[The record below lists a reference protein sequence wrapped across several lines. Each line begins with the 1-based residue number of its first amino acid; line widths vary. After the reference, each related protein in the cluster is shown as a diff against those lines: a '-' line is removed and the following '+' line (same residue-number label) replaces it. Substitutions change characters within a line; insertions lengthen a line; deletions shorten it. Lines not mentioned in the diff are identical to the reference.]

1 MPLRRS
7 ISRCI
12 SRVGLTVAL
21 LLAAFRV
28 SAVTSYKQPGFS
40 ETVLFSGLT
49 NPTVVRFL
57 PDGRVLVAEKSGLI
71 KIFPNITTN
80 TYTVVAD
87 LRTPVH
93 NFWDRGLLGLA
104 VDPNFTT
111 NNYIYVLYAY
121 DAVIGGT
128 PPKWGTAGQTSD
140 PCPGPTSTPPGPGAT
155 TDGCVIS
162 GRLSRLTATGSD
174 WTASETPLINDWC
187 QQFPSHSTG
196 ALDFGADGYL
206 YVSGGDG
213 ASFNNSDWGN
223 YGGTVGSPPYT
234 PANPCGDPPFPIG
247 TPQTKPTA
255 EGGALRSQSPRRTAG
270 EPRLL
275 NGSILRVDPATGAA
289 APGNPLIGSGDVNE
303 QRIIGYGFR
312 NPFRMIV
319 RPGTNEV
326 WIADVGWNTW
336 EELNKIPDLTTA
348 RNFGWP
354 CWEGNAAQYAGLN
367 ICPTQAQTV
376 APVLTY
382 NHGASVVAGDG
393 CTVGSSSVAGMAF
406 YQGASNYPSTYPNAL
421 FFSDYSRKCVWVMFP
436 DGSGNPNPASTAAF
450 ASGAAG
456 PVDLRIGPDGNLY
469 YVDFDGGRIMQ
480 VKYGLA
486 AVATANP
493 TSGNAPLTVNFD
505 GSGSVPAQPGDTL
518 SYAWD
523 LDGDGQ
529 YDDSAAQQPTWVYS
543 AGGTYTAR
551 LRVTD
556 QRGGSAISAPVTI
569 TAGAAPPTAIIDTP
583 LSTLT
588 WKVNDTIAF
597 TGHATDPQDGT
608 LAASQLAWTVL
619 IQHCPSN
626 CHSHTYQT
634 FSGVASGSFPAP
646 DHEYPSHLD
655 IQLTAT
661 NSHGLTN
668 TATVSIN
675 PQTASLNFLSTPAG
689 LQLTVGTS
697 PPQATPFTQTV
708 IVGSV
713 NSVQT
718 ASPQGTFPNVWDFGS
733 WSDGGAQD
741 HSITAPAGSSS
752 YTATFATH
760 ADLSLAV
767 TPSPEPVGAGATLTY
782 TLTVA
787 NAGPSQANSV
797 SLSDSLPAGTTFVSA
812 AGSGWS
818 CSGSGPIT
826 CTMGSLGIT
835 AASPVTITVTAP
847 AAAGAIVNTA
857 SVTSATGDLVAGNNS
872 ATTTSNVFARADL
885 AVTQSGAPASI
896 CTGQPITYTLN
907 VTNGGPSTATSVSV
921 SDTLPAG
928 AGFVSASG
936 SGWSCSGTATVTCT
950 RASLPTGA
958 APAITIMIT
967 APAAAGTAT
976 NSVSVSS
983 ATNDPAAGNNVANAS
998 TTVNAVPAT
1007 PIASNNGPVC
1017 AGTTL
1022 QLSTPAVPGAT
1033 YSWTGPNGFA
1043 STLQNPAIAGATLA
1057 AAGLYSVTVT
1067 TNACTS
1073 TAGTTAATVRALP
1086 TATVSGGAAICAG
1099 GATTISAALTG
1110 TGPWS
1115 VTWSDG
1121 VTQSGVAASPATR
1134 SVSPAATTTYTVT
1147 AVSDANCAGSA
1158 SGSAVVTISPR
1169 PTAAASGSAAICA
1182 GAATPLSGS
1191 GGATCAWSPAAGLSN
1206 AASCSPSA
1214 SPSATTTYTLTVTD
1228 ASGCVSNN
1236 APTVTVTVNPKPT
1249 ATVSGTAAVC
1259 AGGATTISAALT
1271 GAGPWNVTWSDGV
1284 TQSGVAASP
1293 ATRSV
1298 SPAATTTYTV
1308 VAVSDTH
1315 CAGTSS
1321 GSALVTVNP
1330 RPTAVAAGSAAICA
1344 GTATPLSGSGGA
1356 TCAWA
1361 PASGL
1366 SNAASC
1372 SPSASPSTTTTYTLT
1387 VTDASG
1393 CVSNNAPTVTV
1404 TINPKPTATVS
1415 GTAAVCAGG
1424 ATTISAALTGAGP
1437 WNVTWSDGVTQS
1449 GVAAS
1454 PATRSVSPAATTT
1467 YTVVAVS
1474 DTHCAG
1480 TSSGSALV
1488 TVNPS
1493 PTAVAG
1499 GAAAICVG
1507 GATPLSGSGGAT
1519 CAWAPATG
1527 LSDAASCSP
1536 SASPS
1541 ATTTYTLTVTDA
1553 SGCVSN
1559 NAPTVTVTVNP
1570 KPTAAV
1576 SGSTAICAGGA
1587 AVVSAALTGAGPW
1600 NVTWSDGVTQSG
1612 VAVSPAT
1619 RSVSPAAT
1627 TTYTVVAVSDTHC
1640 AGTSS
1645 GSALVTVNPRPTAVA
1660 GGSAAICAGGA
1671 TPLSGSG
1678 GTTCAWAPA
1687 TGLSDAAS
1695 CSPSASPSATT
1706 TYVLTV
1712 TDASGC
1718 VSNNAPAVT
1727 VTVNAIPPAPT
1738 AGNDG
1743 PVCVGGTLQLSA
1755 STVAGATYAWTGPN
1769 GFASALQ
1776 NPTLVNV
1783 PLAAAGLYSVTVAV
1797 SGCASAAA
1805 TTTVA
1810 VRGLPTAAVGGS
1822 ATICQGSATEISAA
1836 LTGTGPWS
1844 VSWSDGVVQSVGA
1857 SPATRSVQPSSTTT
1871 YTVTSVTDA
1880 HCAGSGTGSAV
1891 VTVGLPIDTP
1901 VVTAPLS
1908 AAVGALGVAASAVDH
1923 AGSAYAWTLTGGTIA
1938 SGQGTAAITFNSG
1951 TPGTTMLLS
1960 VVESALACSSPA
1972 STAKVQVDFLDVP
1985 PIHPF
1990 HDFVNTIARNGI
2002 TVGCGDGTTY
2012 CPDAPNTRAQM
2023 AVFLLKSKYGFDH
2036 VPPPATGLIFLDV
2049 PAADPFAPWIE
2060 ELFALG
2066 VSTGCGG
2073 GNYCPLAPVTRAQMA
2088 VFLLKTLEGAT
2099 YVPPTATGTIFGDV
2113 PLGAFAASWIE
2124 ELYNRNITGGCQA
2137 SPLLYCPDKPNTRG
2151 QMAVFLTKTFS
2162 LQ

>member
-7 ISRCI
+7 ISKCI

-71 KIFPNITTN
+71 KIFPNLTTN

-174 WTASETPLINDWC
+174 WTASEMPLINDWC

-336 EELNKIPDLTTA
+336 EELNKIPDLATA

-354 CWEGNAAQYAGLN
+354 CWEGNAAQYTGLN

-421 FFSDYSRKCVWVMFP
+421 FFSDYSRKCMWVMFP

-450 ASGAAG
+450 ASSAAG

-529 YDDSAAQQPTWVYS
+529 YDDSAAQQPTWVYA

-551 LRVTD
+551 LKVTD

-675 PQTASLNFLSTPAG
+675 PQTASLNFLSAPAG

-818 CSGSGPIT
+818 CSGSGPVT

-936 SGWSCSGTATVTCT
+936 SGWSCSGTSTVTCT

-1007 PIASNNGPVC
+1007 PTASNNGPVC
-1017 AGTTL
+1017 AGATL
-1022 QLSTPAVPGAT
+1022 QLSTPAVSGAT
-1033 YSWTGPNGFA
+1033 YSWTGPNGFT

-1086 TATVSGGAAICAG
+1086 TATVVGRCGNLRGRRDDDFGRADRHRSLERHVVRRRDAERRGRLAG
-1099 GATTISAALTG
+1099 DALRQPRG
-1110 TGPWS
+1110 HDHVHG
-1115 VTWSDG
+1115 DRG
-1121 VTQSGVAASPATR
+1121 LGRELRGQRLGQRRRHDQPAPDR
-1134 SVSPAATTTYTVT
+1134 RRVGLGRDLRRRGDT
-1147 AVSDANCAGSA
+1147 ALGIRRRNLRV
-1158 SGSAVVTISPR
+1158 
-1169 PTAAASGSAAICA
+1169 
-1182 GAATPLSGS
+1182 
-1191 GGATCAWSPAAGLSN
+1191 
-1206 AASCSPSA
+1206 
-1214 SPSATTTYTLTVTD
+1214 
-1228 ASGCVSNN
+1228 
-1236 APTVTVTVNPKPT
+1236 
-1249 ATVSGTAAVC
+1249 
-1259 AGGATTISAALT
+1259 
-1271 GAGPWNVTWSDGV
+1271 
-1284 TQSGVAASP
+1284 
-1293 ATRSV
+1293 
-1298 SPAATTTYTV
+1298 
-1308 VAVSDTH
+1308 
-1315 CAGTSS
+1315 
-1321 GSALVTVNP
+1321 
-1330 RPTAVAAGSAAICA
+1330 
-1344 GTATPLSGSGGA
+1344 
-1356 TCAWA
+1356 
-1361 PASGL
+1361 
-1366 SNAASC
+1366 
-1372 SPSASPSTTTTYTLT
+1372 
-1387 VTDASG
+1387 
-1393 CVSNNAPTVTV
+1393 
-1404 TINPKPTATVS
+1404 
-1415 GTAAVCAGG
+1415 
-1424 ATTISAALTGAGP
+1424 
-1437 WNVTWSDGVTQS
+1437 
-1449 GVAAS
+1449 
-1454 PATRSVSPAATTT
+1454 
-1467 YTVVAVS
+1467 
-1474 DTHCAG
+1474 
-1480 TSSGSALV
+1480 
-1488 TVNPS
+1488 
-1493 PTAVAG
+1493 VAG
-1499 GAAAICVG
+1499 G
-1507 GATPLSGSGGAT
+1507 
-1519 CAWAPATG
+1519 
-1527 LSDAASCSP
+1527 
-1536 SASPS
+1536 
-1541 ATTTYTLTVTDA
+1541 
-1553 SGCVSN
+1553 
-1559 NAPTVTVTVNP
+1559 
-1570 KPTAAV
+1570 
-1576 SGSTAICAGGA
+1576 
-1587 AVVSAALTGAGPW
+1587 
-1600 NVTWSDGVTQSG
+1600 
-1612 VAVSPAT
+1612 
-1619 RSVSPAAT
+1619 
-1627 TTYTVVAVSDTHC
+1627 
-1640 AGTSS
+1640 
-1645 GSALVTVNPRPTAVA
+1645 RPFQRRE
-1660 GGSAAICAGGA
+1660 
-1671 TPLSGSG
+1671 L
-1678 GTTCAWAPA
+1678 
-1687 TGLSDAAS
+1687 L
-1695 CSPSASPSATT
+1695 
-1706 TYVLTV
+1706 
-1712 TDASGC
+1712 
-1718 VSNNAPAVT
+1718 
-1727 VTVNAIPPAPT
+1727 
-1738 AGNDG
+1738 
-1743 PVCVGGTLQLSA
+1743 
-1755 STVAGATYAWTGPN
+1755 
-1769 GFASALQ
+1769 
-1776 NPTLVNV
+1776 
-1783 PLAAAGLYSVTVAV
+1783 
-1797 SGCASAAA
+1797 
-1805 TTTVA
+1805 
-1810 VRGLPTAAVGGS
+1810 
-1822 ATICQGSATEISAA
+1822 
-1836 LTGTGPWS
+1836 
-1844 VSWSDGVVQSVGA
+1844 
-1857 SPATRSVQPSSTTT
+1857 
-1871 YTVTSVTDA
+1871 
-1880 HCAGSGTGSAV
+1880 
-1891 VTVGLPIDTP
+1891 
-1901 VVTAPLS
+1901 
-1908 AAVGALGVAASAVDH
+1908 ALGVALGHHDLH
-1923 AGSAYAWTLTGGTIA
+1923 ADGHGCERLRLQQRADGHGHRQPETDRHRVRNGGGLRGRRDDDFGRA
-1938 SGQGTAAITFNSG
+1938 HRRGPLERHLVRRRDAERRGRFAGDPLGQ
-1951 TPGTTMLLS
+1951 PGCHDDVHGRRRLRH
-1960 VVESALACSSPA
+1960 ALRRNVLRQRPRHGEPA
-1972 STAKVQVDFLDVP
+1972 SD
-1985 PIHPF
+1985 
-1990 HDFVNTIARNGI
+1990 RRSRG
-2002 TVGCGDGTTY
+2002 VGCDLRRRGDSAFRVRRGDLRMGAGGR
-2012 CPDAPNTRAQM
+2012 PLRRRE
-2023 AVFLLKSKYGFDH
+2023 LL
-2036 VPPPATGLIFLDV
+2036 
-2049 PAADPFAPWIE
+2049 
-2060 ELFALG
+2060 ALG
-2066 VSTGCGG
+2066 VAFDHDDLHADGHGRERLRLEQRADGHGHHQSEADRHGVRNGG
-2073 GNYCPLAPVTRAQMA
+2073 GLCRRRDDDFGRAH
-2088 VFLLKTLEGAT
+2088 GR
-2099 YVPPTATGTIFGDV
+2099 GTVERHVVRRRDAERRGRFAGD
-2113 PLGAFAASWIE
+2113 PLGQPGRHDDVHGRYSLRHALRRYVLGKRPRHRQPVAHGGGRRRGRDLRRRRHSALGLGRNDLRLDAGDRPLRRGELLALGVALGHHDLHAHRHGRERLRLEQRADRHRHRQPEADRGRVGLHRDLRGRRGRRLGRAHGRRSLERHLVRRRDAERRGRFAGDPLGQPGRHDDVHGRCGLRHALRRYVFGKRPRHREPAPDRRGRRFGRHLRGRRDAALGIRRND
-2124 ELYNRNITGGCQA
+2124 LRVGAGNR
-2137 SPLLYCPDKPNTRG
+2137 PLGRG
-2151 QMAVFLTKTFS
+2151 QLLALRLPLGDDHLRADRHRCERLR
-2162 LQ
+2162 LQQRAGRHSHGQCDPARADGRQ